1 MSLASIYS
9 ARGKHDL
16 AEPLLQQ
23 VLEWRESWVKFS
35 MGLGPEYYP
44 SKVFLKAGGVY
55 VLLYIYFYFFF
66 FKNSPLTCGEYKSK
80 S

>member
-35 MGLGPEYYP
+35 TGLGPEYYP
-44 SKVFLKAGGVY
+44 KGVSESWRC
-55 VLLYIYFYFFF
+55 VCVVIYIYSTVYFF
-66 FKNSPLTCGEYKSK
+66 KILP
-80 S
+80 

>member
-9 ARGKHDL
+9 ARGKHEL

-35 MGLGPEYYP
+35 MGASHWIGWLFGM
-44 SKVFLKAGGVY
+44 GRG
-55 VLLYIYFYFFF
+55 
-66 FKNSPLTCGEYKSK
+66 
-80 S
+80 